1 MIQHVTFERRGG
13 VALLM
18 TARGKGSHHRK
29 TPADTRETKDT
40 RDKRDKKYKKRS
52 KRKKEGGEKRI
63 IGKKRKK

>member
-1 MIQHVTFERRGG
+1 MSLLKEGGG

-40 RDKRDKKYKKRS
+40 RDTRDKRDKKYKKRS
-52 KRKKEGGEKRI
+52 KEEKI
-63 IGKKRKK
+63 